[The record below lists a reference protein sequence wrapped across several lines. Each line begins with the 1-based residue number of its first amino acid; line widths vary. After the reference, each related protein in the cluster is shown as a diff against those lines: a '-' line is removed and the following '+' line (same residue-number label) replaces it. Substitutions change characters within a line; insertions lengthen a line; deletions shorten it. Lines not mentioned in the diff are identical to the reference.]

1 MKDIM
6 EKCNLNSLTP
16 REKEV
21 ILWLMRGYTS
31 REIGSRLSIS
41 PRTVE
46 SHIVSGIH
54 KINARNRVHL
64 IAIALVEKHVDQSE
78 ANVRYRSE

>member
-1 MKDIM
+1 MKGRM
-6 EKCNLNSLTP
+6 ERGNLNSLTS

-31 REIGSRLSIS
+31 GEIGNWLSIS

-54 KINARNRVHL
+54 KLNARNRVHL
-64 IAIALVEKHVDQSE
+64 VAIVLLEKHIDQSE
-78 ANVRYRSE
+78 ADVRFRSE

>member
-6 EKCNLNSLTP
+6 VKGNLNNLTP
-16 REKEV
+16 REREV

-31 REIGSRLSIS
+31 SEIGSRLSIS

-46 SHIVSGIH
+46 SHILSGIH
-54 KINARNRVHL
+54 KLNARNRVHL
-64 IAIALVEKHVDQSE
+64 VAIVLLENHIDQSE
-78 ANVRYRSE
+78 ADVRRRSQ